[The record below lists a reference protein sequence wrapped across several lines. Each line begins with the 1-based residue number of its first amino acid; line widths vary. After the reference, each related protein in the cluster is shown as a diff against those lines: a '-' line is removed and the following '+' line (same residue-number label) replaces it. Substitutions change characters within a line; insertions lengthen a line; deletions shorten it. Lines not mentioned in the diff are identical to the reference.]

1 MKKFASLIL
10 LVFVL
15 GTVIFAQSGRKI
27 KKKPT
32 PTPKPS
38 PENLYSEST
47 PAVKN
52 PIYIPK
58 KKRKERQARAK
69 NRKISSKE
77 NNSDD
82 DLIKIE
88 STLITFPVSVSDK
101 DGIYISNLQKEDF
114 KVFEEGKEQEIEIFG
129 TSDKPFSVVLLL
141 DTSFSADDKIGEI
154 QAAARAFVRQL
165 KPQDKVMVIEFDGN
179 SHVLSKFTN
188 DREKIFKGISEADFG
203 YGTSLYDA
211 VDYSLRKY
219 LNKVEGRKAIVL
231 FTDGVDTTSR
241 KSSYDESVLDSEESG
256 AIIYPIYF
264 DTFYIT
270 QRRLR
275 RGGLSPV
282 GTSRAE
288 YAVGKRYLEDLAAYT
303 GGRVFYPES
312 TSASLIEA
320 FEGIAEELRRQYFI
334 GYYPKEVGEDG
345 QRRRIKVRVN
355 RPNLIIRARDSYIV
369 GASNETQ
376 AEN

>member
-1 MKKFASLIL
+1 MKNIAIYIL
-10 LVFVL
+10 LIFIS
-15 GTVIFAQSGRKI
+15 GTVVFAQSGRKI
-27 KKKPT
+27 KKTPT
-32 PTPKPS
+32 PTPELS
-38 PENLYSEST
+38 AEELFSEST

-58 KKRKERQARAK
+58 KKRQARK
-69 NRKISSKE
+69 TVSINKQV
-77 NNSDD
+77 NSDENED
-82 DLIKIE
+82 EDLIKIE
-88 STLITFPVSVSDK
+88 STLITFPVSVSDQN
-101 DGIYISNLQKEDF
+101 GIYIPNLQKENF
-114 KVFEEGKEQEIEIFG
+114 KIFEEGEEQEIEVFG
-129 TSDKPFSVVLLL
+129 TSDKPFSVILLL
-141 DTSFSADDKIGEI
+141 DTSFSADNKIGEI

-165 KPQDKVMVIEFDGN
+165 KPQDRVMVIEFDGN
-179 SHVLSKFTN
+179 NHVLAEFSN
-188 DREKIFKGISEADFG
+188 DREKIYKGISEADFG
-203 YGTSLYDA
+203 FGTSLYDA

-241 KSSYDESVLDSEESG
+241 KSSYDESVLDAEESG

-264 DTFYIT
+264 DTFLQT

-275 RGGLSPV
+275 TRMISPV
-282 GTSRAE
+282 GTTRAE

-345 QRRRIKVRVN
+345 ERRNIKVRVN

-369 GASNETQ
+369 GAANDTQ
-376 AEN
+376 ASN